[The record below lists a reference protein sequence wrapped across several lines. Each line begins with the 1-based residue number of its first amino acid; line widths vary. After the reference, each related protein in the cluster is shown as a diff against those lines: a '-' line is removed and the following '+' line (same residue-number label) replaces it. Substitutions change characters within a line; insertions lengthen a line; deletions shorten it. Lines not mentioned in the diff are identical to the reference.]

1 MQPSILFKK
10 IAFFHKNMVLFKS
23 IPIFSKCK
31 CLQAVDFKK
40 IAINWALFLFFCC
53 EKTNEEYNKNCPR
66 QDGMST

>member
-1 MQPSILFKK
+1 
-10 IAFFHKNMVLFKS
+10 MVLLKS

-53 EKTNEEYNKNCPR
+53 EKRNKEYNKNCPR